1 MVSGAPRRHDT
12 AVNAGCLL
20 PLVVLLGC
28 ATAPPPPPPPPPSPP
43 RASTLELVLDER
55 GVGVRPRDVCEGT
68 LSGAYT
74 VQRPGGLDRVVIAE
88 VALTEQV
95 CIEGLGSSGECR
107 AQPRDWVTLGP
118 ADLSAVG
125 EYRVRGPELTLSCAP
140 GRLTVVPA
148 RAVVLVAGAPPLT
161 LAEDDLLPP
170 PPPPPPPR
178 VRVDP
183 RTVRAR
189 LAGGQP
195 RHEGRLEGLLL
206 PLPTGARTR
215 WGQLHA
221 APRAPVALLCDGYQ
235 PQWLEG
241 PADMLAAG
249 HASLVAV
256 DLDGR
261 DGAASSRGGLVVRAV
276 TPLAVGARAGEGSD
290 VEGTLDDAQRRW
302 MAWREVQT
310 ATLAASL
317 ATRLDPALGDERRG
331 FGAPTSTIETLYRPA
346 WSSAQGRLVV
356 RYVEQHER
364 TVRAARGRRARQCPP
379 NRPAEQCRVVTTHP
393 TWTARALFAL
403 ELTYDRAGR
412 LVDESPSV
420 VVFEVFEGPS

>member
-1 MVSGAPRRHDT
+1 MVSGAPPRHDI
-12 AVNAGCLL
+12 AVNARYLW
-20 PLVVLLGC
+20 PLFVLLGC
-28 ATAPPPPPPPPPSPP
+28 ATVPPPPPPPPPSPP
-43 RASTLELVLDER
+43 RASLIELVLDER
-55 GVGVRPRDVCEGT
+55 GVGVHPRDVCEGT
-68 LSGAYT
+68 LAGAYT

-88 VALTEQV
+88 VELTEQV

-107 AQPRDWVTLGP
+107 VQPRDWVALGP

-161 LAEDDLLPP
+161 LAEDDPLPP
-170 PPPPPPPR
+170 PPPPPPSR
-178 VRVDP
+178 ARVDA

-206 PLPTGARTR
+206 PLPSGARTR
-215 WGQLHA
+215 WGPLHA
-221 APRAPVALLCDGYQ
+221 APRAPAALLGEGYQ

-241 PADMLAAG
+241 PADLLADGRAR
-249 HASLVAV
+249 LVV
-256 DLDGR
+256 VELDGR
-261 DGAASSRGGLVVRAV
+261 AGAASARGGLTARAV
-276 TPLAVGARAGEGSD
+276 TPLQLGAGGGETMDAERA
-290 VEGTLDDAQRRW
+290 LDDALSRW
-302 MAWREVQT
+302 TAWREVQT

-317 ATRLDPALGDERRG
+317 ATRLDAALGDERRG

-364 TVRAARGRRARQCPP
+364 TVRAARGRRSRQCPP
-379 NRPAEQCRVVTTHP
+379 NRPAEQCRVITTRP
-393 TWTARALFAL
+393 TRTARALFAL